1 MEIQQLSS
9 AYYYK
14 ERKMRMLQIGIGNER
29 KIGIEVREKISSREK
44 KHRRKNKLLCKTKI
58 FIVETLNIMVF

>member
-29 KIGIEVREKISSREK
+29 KIGIGSE
-44 KHRRKNKLLCKTKI
+44 RKNK
-58 FIVETLNIMVF
+58 